1 MRTTTAVR
9 LGAAFT
15 ASALAL
21 SLGVGSAT
29 AEDSSTSTPTQTAK
43 LGMVKTDTGAPKIK
57 LSDARQL
64 AKTPIGRSS
73 RAAAPSVTEAEH
85 DLTAFGQKHIVL
97 SEPGEDFIYEGN
109 PIVTNPGTVYS
120 LMSDLTVRG
129 VNRGPHEVAFF
140 GALPPYVDSETGDPL
155 AGLLVNTFTI
165 PLGKANLGPTDI
177 YTQTTPGTWDGLA
190 PQTDDTIGG
199 TFYIRRATGSTAPS
213 TKYPFEIYRVG
224 GKIKFTANNWKIFQ
238 PSTGKYVGL
247 GSIKLQYRHSNG
259 TYSTLKTMSLNS
271 YGTGYYWRTDST
283 KRRYRLLISTT
294 DTAQGSYSETS
305 PSI

>member
-29 AEDSSTSTPTQTAK
+29 AEDSSTGTQTAK
-43 LGMVKTDTGAPKIK
+43 LGFVKTDTGAPKIK

-73 RAAAPSVTEAEH
+73 RSGEVGITAETH

-97 SEPGEDFIYEGN
+97 SEPGNFIYEGN
-109 PIVTNPGTVYS
+109 PVVSNPGSVYS

-129 VNRGPHEVAFF
+129 MNRGPYELAFF
-140 GALPPYVDSETGDPL
+140 GQTPPYVDADTQEPL
-155 AGLLVNTFTI
+155 AGLLVNTVTI

-177 YTQTTPGTWDGLA
+177 YTQTTPGEWDKLA
-190 PQTDDTIGG
+190 PIHDTTVGG
-199 TFYIRRATGSTAPS
+199 SFYIRRYTRAFPVSG
-213 TKYPFEIYRVG
+213 KYAFEIYRVG
-224 GKIKFTANNWKIFQ
+224 KKIKFTANNWKIFQ

-247 GSIKLQYRHSNG
+247 GSIKLQYRRSNG
-259 TYSTLKTMSLNS
+259 SYSTLKTMSLNS

-294 DTAQGSYSETS
+294 ETAQGSYSETS

>member
-21 SLGVGSAT
+21 TLGVGSAT
-29 AEDSSTSTPTQTAK
+29 AEDSSDTQTAK
-43 LGMVKTDTGAPKIK
+43 LGFVKSDAGAAKMS
-57 LSDARQL
+57 LADARQL
-64 AKTPIGRSS
+64 AKTPIGRSAKS
-73 RAAAPSVTEAEH
+73 GEVSIAAAH

-97 SEPGEDFIYEGN
+97 SDPGVWIYEGN
-109 PIVTNPGTVYS
+109 PIVTNPGSVYAI
-120 LMSDLTVRG
+120 MSTLTTRG
-129 VNRGPHEVAFF
+129 VDRGPHELAFH
-140 GALPPYVDSETGDPL
+140 GVLPSDYYGGY
-155 AGLLVNTFTI
+155 AGLIVDTTTI
-165 PLGKANLGPTDI
+165 PLGKSTLGPSVITNQDV
-177 YTQTTPGTWDGLA
+177 PGTWDGVA
-190 PQTDDTIGG
+190 GINDPTVGG
-199 TFYIRRATGSTAPS
+199 PFYIRRYTRPFPPS
-213 TKYPFEIYRVG
+213 GKYAFEIYRSG

-259 TYSTLKTMSLNS
+259 NYSTLKTMSLNT

-294 DTAQGSYSETS
+294 DTAQGSYSQTS
-305 PSI
+305 SLL